1 MPWKE
6 VPSTAHQVTNSD
18 CFNSYASK
26 TVMRETFSEEIALN
40 TKDGMVKQYQLDKG
54 KDQH

>member
-18 CFNSYASK
+18 CFNNYASK
-26 TVMRETFSEEIALN
+26 TEMRKTPSEEIALD
-40 TKDGMVKQYQLDKG
+40 TKDGMVKQCQLSK
-54 KDQH
+54 

>member
-18 CFNSYASK
+18 CFNNCASK
-26 TVMRETFSEEIALN
+26 TEMRETPSEEIALD
-40 TKDGMVKQYQLDKG
+40 TKDGMVKQWQLSK
-54 KDQH
+54 